1 MISSAVAIPENAPSS
16 PPTHQEPTTKTLK
29 RRQSSISEAS
39 DSSKRPRLTSEPSP
53 STSTTLQHESSPTVT
68 ATPAA
73 PRNAPLLPPTR
84 QRSVNSDEKS
94 RNRRLFGSILGTL
107 SQPAGRRASGPRKPS
122 VSDPSSGPP
131 PSERRSE
138 IESRQRERLRR
149 ESEEISQQARRKKD
163 EVDRSRRAEQR
174 RWDAESMHIRH
185 RNMRAAAG
193 FLKTN
198 AEPRLYYRPWEM
210 REDDT
215 KRVEGQKAE
224 AEEVIQKEV
233 EKWESDNSGA
243 DREPQDSSNVT
254 GHDQGH
260 DTLPAHEDA
269 SSSGSPREQS
279 ASVVK
284 PNGEAKDDEVIN
296 DDPPLSSENNRQ
308 HETSAVESATTSR
321 ADGADDTR
329 PQSSRNEDDNG
340 GEELEQ
346 GQEDDVI
353 Y

>member
-39 DSSKRPRLTSEPSP
+39 DSSKRPRLTSESSP
-53 STSTTLQHESSPTVT
+53 STSTLQHESSPTVT
-68 ATPAA
+68 ATPA
-73 PRNAPLLPPTR
+73 PRTASLLPPAR
-84 QRSVNSDEKS
+84 PRSINTDEKS

-122 VSDPSSGPP
+122 VSDPPSGPP
-131 PSERRSE
+131 PSERRAE

-149 ESEEISQQARRKKD
+149 ESEEISLQARRKKD
-163 EVDRSRRAEQR
+163 DLERSRRAEQR
-174 RWDAESMHIRH
+174 RWDAESMQIRH

-210 REDDT
+210 REVDT
-215 KRVEGQKAE
+215 KRVEAQKAD
-224 AEEVIQKEV
+224 ADEVIQKEV
-233 EKWESDNSGA
+233 EKWESENSTA
-243 DREPQDSSNVT
+243 DREDRDSSNVT
-254 GHDQGH
+254 GQDQGN
-260 DTLPAHEDA
+260 DPVAAHEDA
-269 SSSGSPREQS
+269 SPHGSPRDQS

-284 PNGEAKDDEVIN
+284 PNGNAKDDEVTN
-296 DDPPLSSENNRQ
+296 DEPPLSSENNRQ
-308 HETSAVESATTSR
+308 HENSAVESATASR
-321 ADGADDTR
+321 TDGADDTR